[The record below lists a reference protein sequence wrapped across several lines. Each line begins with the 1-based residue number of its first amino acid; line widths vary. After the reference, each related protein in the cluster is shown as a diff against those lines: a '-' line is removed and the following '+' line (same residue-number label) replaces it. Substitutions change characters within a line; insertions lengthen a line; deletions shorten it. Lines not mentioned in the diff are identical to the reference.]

1 MRKEFEKVEIESR
14 RSLRDWL
21 TLHYNQT
28 ESIWLVI
35 WKKGDPRYTAYN
47 DIVEEALCFGW
58 VDSLPRVLDET
69 RSMLL
74 LSPRKTGSAWSKA
87 NKVRVGRLIAAGLM
101 MPAGLAKIE
110 AAKANGLWDKL
121 EAVDALEVP
130 DDLAEALAAYPLARK
145 NFDAFPP
152 SVRRGILEWI
162 IQAKRPETRQARISE
177 TAEKAEANVRANQW
191 RGREPKL

>member
-14 RSLRDWL
+14 NSLREWFARN
-21 TLHYNQT
+21 HGQT

-35 WKKGDPRYTAYN
+35 WKKGDPRYVAYN

-58 VDSLPRVLDET
+58 VDSLPRALDET

-74 LSPRKTGSAWSKA
+74 LSPRKPGSAWSKA
-87 NKVRVGRLIAAGLM
+87 NKDRVERLIAYGLM
-101 MPAGLAKIE
+101 MPPGLAKIE

-121 EAVDALEVP
+121 EKVDALDVP
-130 DDLAEALAAYPLARK
+130 DDLAEALAAYPSARQ

-162 IQAKRPETRQARISE
+162 IQAKRPETRQARIQE
-177 TAEKAEANVRANQW
+177 TAEKAEANIRANQW
-191 RGREPKL
+191 RDRASKA

>member
-14 RSLRDWL
+14 NSLREWFAR
-21 TLHYNQT
+21 THGQT

-35 WKKGDPRYTAYN
+35 WKKGDPRYVAYN

-58 VDSLPRVLDET
+58 VDSLPRALDET

-74 LSPRKTGSAWSKA
+74 LSPRKPGSAWSKA
-87 NKVRVGRLIAAGLM
+87 NKDRVERLIAYGLM
-101 MPAGLAKIE
+101 MPPGLAKIE

-121 EAVDALEVP
+121 EKVDALDVP
-130 DDLAEALAAYPLARK
+130 DDLAEALAAYPSARQ

-162 IQAKRPETRQARISE
+162 IQAKRPETRQARIQE
-177 TAEKAEANVRANQW
+177 TAEKAEANIRANQW
-191 RGREPKL
+191 RDRASKA